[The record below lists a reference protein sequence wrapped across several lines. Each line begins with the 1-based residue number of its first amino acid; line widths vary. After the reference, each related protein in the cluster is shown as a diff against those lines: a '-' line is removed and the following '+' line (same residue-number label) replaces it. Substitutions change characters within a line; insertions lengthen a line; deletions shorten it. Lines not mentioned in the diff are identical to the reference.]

1 MKFYKGLKRLFE
13 TTDLE
18 LDDSNEQNRY
28 IEVRGIRNMGELSQ
42 SIISVTSKHMGNSIE
57 PTDEKFISV
66 TFYLVDENG
75 TELTNQAVNLPVG
88 WVELNQVYN
97 LYISEVGDIYPF
109 GAYIES
115 LTALSSYDS
124 SGTGF
129 ISLPSA
135 ILSIDDTYTSEQIF
149 DAFGS
154 QENIDIFKDA
164 IINKKPLS
172 FYSDDKNILYISIFQ
187 SYKQEKYMYA
197 FTKSSGTDSMVYL
210 YDAYRF
216 TTISANSSFVNAS
229 NITNHVLGFTS
240 EDHDTIFTK
249 GLYVNTYLYSK
260 ISDDV
265 GLLQEDVNSLKKSV
279 TDQVPVGTGMDYFG
293 TTPPENYMF
302 ADGSAISRT
311 EYSDLFAVIG
321 TTYGAGDGS
330 TTFNLPDKRSRVSV
344 MKDSGTFNALGKKGG
359 EETHTLT
366 IDEIPPHSHT
376 QTAHTHTIPIHGS
389 TNNASSG
396 ISSQDADSSKGVA
409 QSATSGSAQPAIQ
422 NTGGG
427 KAHNNLQPYFV
438 CNYIIKV
445 KYGDS
450 IPAILEGEY

>member
-1 MKFYKGLKRLFE
+1 LKFYKGLKRLFE

-129 ISLPSA
+129 IGLPSA
-135 ILSIDDTYTSEQIF
+135 ILSIDDTYTSEQIYE
-149 DAFGS
+149 AFGS
-154 QENIDIFKDA
+154 QENIDIFKEA

-172 FYSDDKNILYISIFQ
+172 FYSDDKNILYISVFQ
-187 SYKQEKYMYA
+187 SYKQEKYMYTY
-197 FTKSSGTDSMVYL
+197 TKKSGTDSMVNL
-210 YDAYRF
+210 YDAYKF
-216 TTISANSSFVNAS
+216 TVISASNAFVNVS
-229 NITNHVLGFTS
+229 NITNYVFGFTDES
-240 EDHDTIFTK
+240 HDVVFTK
-249 GLYVNTYLYSK
+249 GLNTNIYLHSK
-260 ISDDV
+260 MSEHIGS
-265 GLLQEDVNSLKKSV
+265 LQEDVVSLKKSAS
-279 TDQVPVGTGMDYFG
+279 DQVPIGTGMDYFG
-293 TTPPENYMF
+293 ATPPENYMF

-321 TTYGAGDGS
+321 TTYGTGDGS

-344 MKDSGTFNALGKKGG
+344 MKDSGTFNSLGKKGG

-366 IDEIPPHSHT
+366 VNEIPSHT
-376 QTAHTHTIPIHGS
+376 HNIPVHGS
-389 TNNASSG
+389 TNGAASG
-396 ISSQDADSSKGVA
+396 ISKEDADKSAGV
-409 QSATSGSAQPAIQ
+409 SYNITSGSA
-422 NTGGG
+422 GGG
-427 KAHNNLQPYFV
+427 AAHNNLQPYFV